1 MIISLGPIPHR
12 RGSCAP
18 ARNGSSAHKPRWRRR
33 LLRDS
38 RSNSRHNA
46 VESVPRGRTVRE
58 NMASDFRG
66 DAKFVIFLV
75 KMFLSFR
82 YPLSGKHTKNY
93 EKSPFFHGKIHYF
106 YGNFQ

>member
-1 MIISLGPIPHR
+1 
-12 RGSCAP
+12 
-18 ARNGSSAHKPRWRRR
+18 
-33 LLRDS
+33 
-38 RSNSRHNA
+38 

-93 EKSPFFHGKIHYF
+93 EKSPFFMGKSTIFMAIFNSYVKLPE
-106 YGNFQ
+106 GK